1 MDAARWE
8 RIQVLFHEV
17 ADLPGPAQRAFLETE
32 CRDDPALMAEVL
44 GLLEE
49 DARGESLLDRDVANV
64 AGQVLE
70 QGIPPALLDQ
80 DFGPYRMQRMLGE
93 GGMGVVYLAE
103 RADLGSVAAIKILR
117 DAWLS
122 PDRRER
128 FASEQRTL
136 AQLNHPAI
144 ARLYDASTLPDGTPW
159 FVMEYVEG
167 VPLTKFCEEHASAMP
182 QRLRLFRAVCEAVE
196 HAHRHLIVH
205 RDLKPSNILVKPD
218 GSVKL
223 LDFGIAKQLDS
234 LEGPVDRTRTGLR
247 LMTPAYA
254 APEQI
259 LGDPVGI
266 HTDIYTLGV
275 VLYEL
280 LTGRLPF
287 DLSNRTPGEAET
299 AIIKQGR
306 ERPSAAAKEK
316 SISRRAWADL
326 DVLCLTTMHIE
337 PQRRYRTVEALIRD
351 IDHYLAGEPPEARPE
366 TFGYRMGKHVR
377 RNWQPVSAAA
387 ASLLVVVS
395 LVVFYTVRLA
405 TARNAAVAEA
415 GRTQRI
421 QRFMLNLFQGGDEA
435 VGPADSLRVVTL
447 LDRGVQEAQA
457 LDGEPAVQAELRET
471 LGSIYQKLGKLER
484 ADSLLGAAL
493 DQRRSLFGPDNAE
506 VARSLVALGRL
517 RVDQAQDEEA
527 ERLAREG
534 LEMSKRQL
542 RPNDPA
548 IASATLALGQ
558 ILEDRGRYAEAI
570 EVLEE
575 AVRLRRAAGGPP
587 TPELASSLR
596 ELANTHYYA
605 GHLAVADSLDRLIL
619 GMTRQLND
627 ERHPLVAEDLINLGA
642 VQQEWG
648 HYQEAE
654 RYYRQAL
661 DITQAFYGPNH
672 YKTAAGL
679 TVLGRALR
687 FEPHGNDEAGRL
699 LQQALAIREL
709 VFRTVHPQVASTL
722 NEMGGVALA
731 RNRFAEAEVLAR
743 RVLAIYRT
751 VYGGKHAFTGVGVS
765 NLASVYVAQQQYARA
780 EPLYREAIEIFTE
793 SQGAEHLNTGIARI
807 KLGRTLLRQRRYAE
821 AVRETLA
828 GYEILAK
835 RTDRGVSWLV
845 DARKDLV
852 VAYDSLKQPGAGGE
866 VQSGAGRHGEQ
877 SRQRRQAAVIEA
889 SDPTRL
895 EPESLFSVKGR

>member
-1 MDAARWE
+1 MNAARWE
-8 RIQVLFHEV
+8 HIQVLFHEV
-17 ADLPGPAQRAFLETE
+17 ADLPDPAQRASLEAQCAE
-32 CRDDPALMAEVL
+32 DPTLMTEVL
-44 GLLEE
+44 SLLEQ
-49 DARGESLLDRDVANV
+49 DARGDSLLDRDAAHVA
-64 AGQVLE
+64 AEVLDE
-70 QGIPPALLDQ
+70 GIPPALLDQ
-80 DFGPYRMQRMLGE
+80 TFGPYRLKEALGQ

-103 RADLGSVAAIKILR
+103 REDLGSVAAIKILR

-136 AQLNHPAI
+136 AQLNHPSI
-144 ARLYDASTLPDGTPW
+144 ARLYDADTLPDGTPW

-167 VPLTKFCEEHASAMP
+167 VPLTEFCEHHASSILE
-182 QRLRLFRAVCEAVE
+182 RLRLFRAVCEAVE

-326 DVLCLTTMHIE
+326 DVLCLTAMHIE

-351 IDHYLAGEPPEARPE
+351 IDHYLTGEPLEARPD
-366 TFGYRMGKHVR
+366 TFGYRLGKYVR
-377 RNWQPVSAAA
+377 RNWRPVSAAT
-387 ASLLVVVS
+387 ASFIVVVG

-415 GRTQRI
+415 ARTQRI
-421 QRFMLNLFQGGDEA
+421 QHFMLNLFQGGEEA

-447 LDRGVQEAQA
+447 VDRGVRDAQS
-457 LDGEPAVQAELRET
+457 LDGEPAVQAELYET
-471 LGSIYQKLGKLER
+471 LGSIYQKLGKLDR
-484 ADSLLGAAL
+484 ADSLLRAAL
-493 DQRRSLFGPDNAE
+493 DQRRSLFGSDDAE
-506 VARSLVALGRL
+506 VAKSLVALGRL
-517 RVDQAQDEEA
+517 RVDQAEYQEA
-527 ERLAREG
+527 ERLIREG
-534 LEMSKRQL
+534 LAISQRHR
-542 RPNDPA
+542 RPGDPA
-548 IASATLALGQ
+548 IASATVALGQ
-558 ILEDRGRYAEAI
+558 
-570 EVLEE
+570 VLEE
-575 AVRLRRAAGGPP
+575 SGKYDEGIKVLEQAVRLRGMAPAQP
-587 TPELASSLR
+587 TTELAASLR
-596 ELANTHYYA
+596 ELANTHFYA
-605 GHLAVADSLDRLIL
+605 GHLAVADSLDRLVL
-619 GMTRQLND
+619 ALTRKLNG

-642 VQQEWG
+642 VQHEWG

-661 DITQAFYGPNH
+661 DITQAFYGPSH

-679 TVLGRALR
+679 TVLGRALIFQKR
-687 FEPHGNDEAGRL
+687 YDDAMPLFQR
-699 LQQALAIREL
+699 ALAIRER
-709 VFRTVHPQVASTL
+709 VFGKVHPQVASTL
-722 NEMGGVALA
+722 NEMGGIALA
-731 RNRFAEAEVLAR
+731 REKFGEAEALAS

-751 VYGGKHAFTGVGVS
+751 VYSGKHNLVGTALA
-765 NLASVYVAQQQYARA
+765 NLASVYMAQHQYARA
-780 EPLYREAIEIFTE
+780 EPVLREAIGVFTE
-793 SQGAEHLNTGIARI
+793 TQGAAHLNTGIARI

-821 AVRETLA
+821 AARETLA
-828 GYEILAK
+828 GYQILTK
-835 RTDRGVSWLV
+835 QTDPGVSWLV
-845 DARKDLV
+845 AARKDLV
-852 VAYDSLKQPGAGGE
+852 AAYDSLGQPEKAAQFRAELADTAGK
-866 VQSGAGRHGEQ
+866 
-877 SRQRRQAAVIEA
+877 AANA
-889 SDPTRL
+889 AKRN
-895 EPESLFSVKGR
+895 

>member
-1 MDAARWE
+1 MNAARWE
-8 RIQVLFHEV
+8 QIQVLFHEV
-17 ADLPGPAQRAFLETE
+17 ADLPDPAQRASLEAQCAE
-32 CRDDPALMAEVL
+32 DPALMTEVL
-44 GLLEE
+44 SLLEE
-49 DARGESLLDRDVANV
+49 DARGDSLLDRDAAHVA
-64 AGQVLE
+64 AEVLDE
-70 QGIPPALLDQ
+70 GIPPALLDQ
-80 DFGPYRMQRMLGE
+80 TFGPYRLKEALGQ

-103 RADLGSVAAIKILR
+103 REDLGSVAAIKILR

-144 ARLYDASTLPDGTPW
+144 ARLYDADTLPDGTPW

-167 VPLTKFCEEHASAMP
+167 VPLTEFCEHHASSIP
-182 QRLRLFRAVCEAVE
+182 ERLRLFRAVCEAVE

-223 LDFGIAKQLDS
+223 LDFGIAKQLES

-326 DVLCLTTMHIE
+326 DVLCLTAMHIE

-351 IDHYLAGEPPEARPE
+351 IDHYLAGEPLEARPD
-366 TFGYRMGKHVR
+366 TFGYRLGKYVR
-377 RNWQPVSAAA
+377 RNWRPVSAAT
-387 ASLLVVVS
+387 ASFIVVVG

-415 GRTQRI
+415 ARTQRI
-421 QRFMLNLFQGGDEA
+421 QHFMLNLFQGGEEA

-447 LDRGVQEAQA
+447 VDRGVRDAQS
-457 LDGEPAVQAELRET
+457 LDGEPAVQAELYET
-471 LGSIYQKLGKLER
+471 LGSIYQKLGKLDR
-484 ADSLLGAAL
+484 ADSLLRAAL
-493 DQRRSLFGPDNAE
+493 DQRRSLFGSDDAE
-506 VARSLVALGRL
+506 VAKSLVALGRL
-517 RVDQAQDEEA
+517 RVDQADYKEA
-527 ERLAREG
+527 ERLIREG
-534 LEMSKRQL
+534 LAISERH
-542 RPNDPA
+542 RPPGDPA

-558 ILEDRGRYAEAI
+558 VLEESGKYDEGI
-570 EVLEE
+570 KVLEE
-575 AVRLRRAAGGPP
+575 AVRLRGMAPAQP
-587 TPELASSLR
+587 TTELAASMR
-596 ELANTHYYA
+596 ELANTHFYA
-605 GHLAVADSLDRLIL
+605 GHLAVADSLDRLVL
-619 GMTRQLND
+619 ALTRKLNG

-642 VQQEWG
+642 VQHEWG

-661 DITQAFYGPNH
+661 DITQAFYGPSH

-679 TVLGRALR
+679 TVLGRALIFQKR
-687 FEPHGNDEAGRL
+687 YDDAMPLFQR
-699 LQQALAIREL
+699 ALAIRER
-709 VFRTVHPQVASTL
+709 VFGKVHPQVASTL
-722 NEMGGVALA
+722 NEMGGIALA
-731 RNRFAEAEVLAR
+731 REKFGEAEALAS

-751 VYGGKHAFTGVGVS
+751 VYSGKHNLVGTALA
-765 NLASVYVAQQQYARA
+765 NLASVYMAQHQYARA
-780 EPLYREAIEIFTE
+780 EPVLREAIGVFTE
-793 SQGAEHLNTGIARI
+793 TQGAAHLNTGIARI

-821 AVRETLA
+821 AARETLA
-828 GYEILAK
+828 GYQILTK
-835 RTDRGVSWLV
+835 QTDPGVSWLV
-845 DARKDLV
+845 AARKDLV
-852 VAYDSLKQPGAGGE
+852 AAYDSLGQAEKAAQLRAELADTAGK
-866 VQSGAGRHGEQ
+866 
-877 SRQRRQAAVIEA
+877 AANA
-889 SDPTRL
+889 AKRN
-895 EPESLFSVKGR
+895 

>member
-1 MDAARWE
+1 MNAARWE
-8 RIQVLFHEV
+8 QIQALFHEV
-17 ADLPGPAQRAFLETE
+17 ADLPDPAQRASLEAQCAE
-32 CRDDPALMAEVL
+32 DPTLMTEVL
-44 GLLEE
+44 SLLEQ
-49 DARGESLLDRDVANV
+49 DARGDSLLDRDAAHVA
-64 AGQVLE
+64 AEVLDE
-70 QGIPPALLDQ
+70 GIPPALLDQ
-80 DFGPYRMQRMLGE
+80 TFGPYRLKEALGQ

-103 RADLGSVAAIKILR
+103 REDLGSVAAIKILR

-122 PDRRER
+122 PERRER

-167 VPLTKFCEEHASAMP
+167 VPLTTFCEEHASSITE
-182 QRLRLFRAVCEAVE
+182 RLRLFRAVCEAVE

-205 RDLKPSNILVKPD
+205 RDLKPSNILVTPD

-234 LEGPVDRTRTGLR
+234 LAGPVDQTKTGLR
-247 LMTPAYA
+247 MMTPAYA

-259 LGDPVGI
+259 LGEPIGM

-287 DLSNRTPGEAET
+287 DLSNRTPGAAET

-316 SISRRAWADL
+316 SVSRRAWADL
-326 DVLCLTTMHIE
+326 DVLCLTAMHIE

-351 IDHYLAGEPPEARPE
+351 IDHYLTGEPLEARPD
-366 TFGYRMGKHVR
+366 TFGYQLGKYVR

-421 QRFMLNLFQGGDEA
+421 QHFMLNLFQGGDEA

-447 LDRGVQEAQA
+447 VDRGVQDAKS
-457 LDGEPAVQAELRET
+457 LDGQPAVQAELYET
-471 LGSIYQKLGKLER
+471 LGGIYQQLGKLDR
-484 ADSLLGAAL
+484 ADSLLGTAL

-558 ILEDRGRYAEAI
+558 ILEERGQYAQAI

-605 GHLAVADSLDRLIL
+605 GHLAVADSLDRLVL
-619 GMTRQLND
+619 GMTRRLNG

-648 HYQEAE
+648 HYQDAE

-687 FEPHGNDEAGRL
+687 FEPQGNDEAARL
-699 LQQALAIREL
+699 FERALVIRER
-709 VFRTVHPQVASTL
+709 VFGKVHPQVASTL

-731 RNRFAEAEVLAR
+731 RDRFAEAEVLAR

-807 KLGRTLLRQRRYAE
+807 KLGRTLLHQRRYAE

-828 GYEILAK
+828 GYQILTK
-835 RTDRGVSWLV
+835 QTDPGVSWLV
-845 DARKDLV
+845 NAREDLV
-852 VAYDSLKQPGAGGE
+852 AAYDSLGQPDKAAKFRAELAETAGKGGNGAK
-866 VQSGAGRHGEQ
+866 RN
-877 SRQRRQAAVIEA
+877 
-889 SDPTRL
+889 
-895 EPESLFSVKGR
+895 

>member
-1 MDAARWE
+1 MNAARWE
-8 RIQVLFHEV
+8 QIQALFHEV
-17 ADLPGPAQRAFLETE
+17 ADLPDPAQRASLEAQCAE
-32 CRDDPALMAEVL
+32 DPTLMTEVL
-44 GLLEE
+44 SLLEQ
-49 DARGESLLDRDVANV
+49 DGRGDSLLDRDAAHVA
-64 AGQVLE
+64 AEVLDE
-70 QGIPPALLDQ
+70 GIPPALLDQ
-80 DFGPYRMQRMLGE
+80 DFGPYRMKQVLGE

-103 RADLGSVAAIKILR
+103 REDLGSVAAIKILR

-136 AQLNHPAI
+136 AQLNHPSI
-144 ARLYDASTLPDGTPW
+144 ARLYDASILPDGTPW

-167 VPLTKFCEEHASAMP
+167 VPLTQFCEEHASSIP
-182 QRLRLFRAVCEAVE
+182 ERLRLFRAVCEAVE

-326 DVLCLTTMHIE
+326 DVLCLTAMHIE

-351 IDHYLAGEPPEARPE
+351 IDHYLTGEPLEARPD
-366 TFGYRMGKHVR
+366 TFGYRLGKYVR
-377 RNWQPVSAAA
+377 RNWRPVSAAT
-387 ASLLVVVS
+387 ASFIVVVG

-415 GRTQRI
+415 ARTQRI
-421 QRFMLNLFQGGDEA
+421 QHFMLNLFQGGEEA

-447 LDRGVQEAQA
+447 VDRGVRDAQG
-457 LDGEPAVQAELRET
+457 LDGEPAVQAELYET
-471 LGSIYQKLGKLER
+471 LGSIYQKLGKLDR
-484 ADSLLGAAL
+484 ADSLLRTALAQRRALFGSDHAETAKSLAAL
-493 DQRRSLFGPDNAE
+493 GSAT
-506 VARSLVALGRL
+506 VALG
-517 RVDQAQDEEA
+517 QALEESGQYQ
-527 ERLAREG
+527 EG
-534 LEMSKRQL
+534 IK
-542 RPNDPA
+542 
-548 IASATLALGQ
+548 
-558 ILEDRGRYAEAI
+558 
-570 EVLEE
+570 VLEQ
-575 AVRLRRAAGGPP
+575 AVRLRSAAGGTP
-587 TPELASSLR
+587 TAELAASMR
-596 ELANTHYYA
+596 ELANTHFYA
-605 GHLAVADSLDRLIL
+605 GHLAVADSLDRLVL
-619 GMTRQLND
+619 ALMRKLNG

-648 HYQEAE
+648 HYKEAE
-654 RYYRQAL
+654 QYYRQAL

-687 FEPHGNDEAGRL
+687 FEPQGNDEAARL
-699 LQQALAIREL
+699 FERALVIRER
-709 VFRTVHPQVASTL
+709 VFGKVHPQVASTV
-722 NEMGGVALA
+722 NELGGVALA
-731 RNRFAEAEVLAR
+731 RDRFAEAEVLAR

-845 DARKDLV
+845 DAREDLV
-852 VAYDSLKQPGAGGE
+852 AAYDSLGQPDKAAKFRTEFADTAGKGGNGAK
-866 VQSGAGRHGEQ
+866 RN
-877 SRQRRQAAVIEA
+877 
-889 SDPTRL
+889 
-895 EPESLFSVKGR
+895 

>member
-1 MDAARWE
+1 MNAARWE
-8 RIQVLFHEV
+8 QIQVLFHEV
-17 ADLPGPAQRAFLETE
+17 ADLPDPAQRASLEAQCAE
-32 CRDDPALMAEVL
+32 DPALMTEVPS
-44 GLLEE
+44 LLEE
-49 DARGESLLDRDVANV
+49 DARGDSLLDRDAAHVA
-64 AGQVLE
+64 AEVLDE
-70 QGIPPALLDQ
+70 GIPPALLDQ
-80 DFGPYRMQRMLGE
+80 TFGPYRLKEALGQ

-103 RADLGSVAAIKILR
+103 REDLGSVAAIKILR

-259 LGDPVGI
+259 LGEPVGI

-287 DLSNRTPGEAET
+287 DLANRTPGEAATVIVE
-299 AIIKQGR
+299 QGP
-306 ERPSAAAKEK
+306 ERPSATARETAAGGSPLPSVSK
-316 SISRRAWADL
+316 RAWADL
-326 DVLCLTTMHIE
+326 DVLCLTAMRKE
-337 PQRRYRTVEALIRD
+337 PERRYRTVEALIRD
-351 IDHYLAGEPPEARPE
+351 VDHYLAGEPLEARPD
-366 TFGYRMGKHVR
+366 TFGYRIGKFVR

-387 ASLLVVVS
+387 TSLLVVVS

-493 DQRRSLFGPDNAE
+493 DQRRSLFGPDHAE
-506 VARSLVALGRL
+506 TAKSLVALGSL
-517 RVDQAQDEEA
+517 RVDQAEYKEA
-527 ERLAREG
+527 ERLIREG

-542 RPNDPA
+542 RPGHPA
-548 IASATLALGQ
+548 IASATVALGQ
-558 ILEDRGRYAEAI
+558 ALEESGQYQEGI

-619 GMTRQLND
+619 GMTRQLNG

-699 LQQALAIREL
+699 LQQALAIRER
-709 VFRTVHPQVASTL
+709 VFGKVHPQVASTL
-722 NEMGGVALA
+722 NDLGGVALA
-731 RNRFAEAEVLAR
+731 RGRFDEAEALAK

-751 VYGGKHAFTGVGVS
+751 VYGRKHAFTGVGVA
-765 NLASVYVAQQQYARA
+765 NLASVYLKHNQYSQA
-780 EPLYREAIEIFTE
+780 EPLLREAIGIFTE
-793 SQGAEHLNTGIARI
+793 TQGAEHLNTGIARI
-807 KLGRTLLRQRRYAE
+807 KLGRTLLRQHCY
-821 AVRETLA
+821 V
-828 GYEILAK
+828 
-835 RTDRGVSWLV
+835 
-845 DARKDLV
+845 
-852 VAYDSLKQPGAGGE
+852 
-866 VQSGAGRHGEQ
+866 
-877 SRQRRQAAVIEA
+877 
-889 SDPTRL
+889 
-895 EPESLFSVKGR
+895 

>member
-1 MDAARWE
+1 MNAARWE
-8 RIQVLFHEV
+8 QIQALFHEV
-17 ADLPGPAQRAFLETE
+17 ADLPDPAQRASLEAQCAE
-32 CRDDPALMAEVL
+32 DPTLMTEVL
-44 GLLEE
+44 SLLEQ
-49 DARGESLLDRDVANV
+49 DARGDSLLDRDAAHVA
-64 AGQVLE
+64 AEVLDE
-70 QGIPPALLDQ
+70 GIPPALLDQ
-80 DFGPYRMQRMLGE
+80 TFGPYRLKEALGQ

-103 RADLGSVAAIKILR
+103 REDLGSVAAIKILR

-144 ARLYDASTLPDGTPW
+144 ARLYDADTLPDGTPW

-167 VPLTKFCEEHASAMP
+167 VPLTEFCEHHASSILE
-182 QRLRLFRAVCEAVE
+182 RLRLFRAVCEAVE

-326 DVLCLTTMHIE
+326 DVLCLTAMHIE

-351 IDHYLAGEPPEARPE
+351 IDHYLTGEPLEARPD
-366 TFGYRMGKHVR
+366 TFGYRLGKYVR
-377 RNWQPVSAAA
+377 RNWRPVSAAT
-387 ASLLVVVS
+387 ASFIVVVG

-415 GRTQRI
+415 ARTQRI
-421 QRFMLNLFQGGDEA
+421 QHFMLNLFQGGEEA

-447 LDRGVQEAQA
+447 VDRGVRDAQS
-457 LDGEPAVQAELRET
+457 LDGEPAVQAELYET
-471 LGSIYQKLGKLER
+471 LGSIYQKLGKLDR
-484 ADSLLGAAL
+484 ADSLLRAAL
-493 DQRRSLFGPDNAE
+493 DQRRSLFGSDDAE
-506 VARSLVALGRL
+506 VAKSLVALGRL
-517 RVDQAQDEEA
+517 RVDQAEYQEA
-527 ERLAREG
+527 ERLIREG
-534 LEMSKRQL
+534 LAISQRHR
-542 RPNDPA
+542 RPGDPA
-548 IASATLALGQ
+548 IASATVALGQ
-558 ILEDRGRYAEAI
+558 
-570 EVLEE
+570 VLEE
-575 AVRLRRAAGGPP
+575 SGKYDEGIKVLEQAVRLRGMAPAQP
-587 TPELASSLR
+587 TTELAASLR
-596 ELANTHYYA
+596 ELANTHFYA
-605 GHLAVADSLDRLIL
+605 GHLAVADSLDRLVL
-619 GMTRQLND
+619 ALTRKLNG

-642 VQQEWG
+642 VQHEWG

-661 DITQAFYGPNH
+661 DITQAFYGPSH

-679 TVLGRALR
+679 TVLGRALIFQKR
-687 FEPHGNDEAGRL
+687 YDDAMPLFQR
-699 LQQALAIREL
+699 ALAIRER
-709 VFRTVHPQVASTL
+709 VFGKVHPQVASTL
-722 NEMGGVALA
+722 NEMGGIALA
-731 RNRFAEAEVLAR
+731 REKFGEAEALAS

-751 VYGGKHAFTGVGVS
+751 VYSGKHNLVGTALA
-765 NLASVYVAQQQYARA
+765 NLASVYMAQHQYARA
-780 EPLYREAIEIFTE
+780 EPVLREAIGVFTE
-793 SQGAEHLNTGIARI
+793 TQGAAHLNTGIARI

-821 AVRETLA
+821 AARETLA
-828 GYEILAK
+828 GYQILTK
-835 RTDRGVSWLV
+835 QTDPGVSWLV
-845 DARKDLV
+845 AARKDLV
-852 VAYDSLKQPGAGGE
+852 AAYDSLGQPEKAAQFRAELADTAGK
-866 VQSGAGRHGEQ
+866 
-877 SRQRRQAAVIEA
+877 AANA
-889 SDPTRL
+889 AKRN
-895 EPESLFSVKGR
+895 